1 MPPKKDDKKKPGA
14 AVAEGATQL
23 ITADQLESA
32 KELPDIDSFVF
43 TNLFAF
49 KLVRNQKRLLKTIF
63 KQYNYINPEDPNYSE
78 DLAAKYRTI
87 DMNQLLT
94 QAQSRS
100 LLTEAES
107 LEIKTMD
114 PVKRRKILAQAT
126 VESVT
131 AFQLQLRQKR
141 KEENDTKQAEA
152 AAEAAK
158 GLATPAS
165 AQLDS
170 VEGDPLP
177 APTWKFD
184 QVLFLK
190 DFPKTAED
198 VQELMALEFKQLN
211 GVFLIEE

>member
-14 AVAEGATQL
+14 PVAEGATQL

-32 KELPDIDSFVF
+32 KELPNIDSFVF

-87 DMNQLLT
+87 DMNQLLA

-100 LLTEAES
+100 LLTEAEA

-114 PVKRRKILAQAT
+114 PVKRRQILAQAT

-131 AFQLQLRQKR
+131 AFQLQLR
-141 KEENDTKQAEA
+141 
-152 AAEAAK
+152 
-158 GLATPAS
+158 
-165 AQLDS
+165 
-170 VEGDPLP
+170 
-177 APTWKFD
+177 
-184 QVLFLK
+184 
-190 DFPKTAED
+190 
-198 VQELMALEFKQLN
+198 
-211 GVFLIEE
+211 